1 VKQKAGSK
9 GTICSDSEC
18 LSLDA
23 RACLAKD
30 LVVRGS
36 WLSHRHR
43 RLLRVQVTLAS
54 LDGGNV
60 EARQA
65 CRDVYCKSEIRMA
78 G

>member
-1 VKQKAGSK
+1 M
-9 GTICSDSEC
+9 ICSDSEC

-30 LVVRGS
+30 LVVRR
-36 WLSHRHR
+36 LSHRH
-43 RLLRVQVTLAS
+43 LLRVQVTLAS
-54 LDGGNV
+54 LNGGSV

-65 CRDVYCKSEIRMA
+65 CRDVYYKSEIRMA